1 MLSHSLGAIILRH
14 VLYWLQEFFRS
25 KPQIPRGAFSEKHPL
40 WTASFS
46 PRPLPTYTPVC
57 PSWLP
62 EGHETECLCD
72 IAQYVFESKKTLSII
87 KLIFLAFG
95 GNSLFF
101 LSDME
106 IGTKAPALVTEL
118 PQESQIT
125 SLTFFSSTK
134 YLLMIQN
141 WYAVIEFFALFY
153 KGLKFQFFYSHFFL
167 CSSQAWPP
175 YHTIL
180 NYITQSVLCLV
191 TMVISS
197 AQILTQEC

>member
-1 MLSHSLGAIILRH
+1 MQVPAVQRSTVFSSYICQFCLPVQYAEHSRSQYFLRTNFSKWVVGRNVQMLSHSLGAIILRH

-46 PRPLPTYTPVC
+46 PRPLPTYIPVC

-118 PQESQIT
+118 P
-125 SLTFFSSTK
+125 
-134 YLLMIQN
+134 
-141 WYAVIEFFALFY
+141 
-153 KGLKFQFFYSHFFL
+153 
-167 CSSQAWPP
+167 
-175 YHTIL
+175 
-180 NYITQSVLCLV
+180 
-191 TMVISS
+191 
-197 AQILTQEC
+197 